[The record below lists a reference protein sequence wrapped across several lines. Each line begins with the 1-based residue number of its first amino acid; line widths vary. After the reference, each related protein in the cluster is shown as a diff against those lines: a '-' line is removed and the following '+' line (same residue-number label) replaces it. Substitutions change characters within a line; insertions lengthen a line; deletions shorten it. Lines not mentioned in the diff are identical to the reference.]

1 MILGCLIWISL
12 CIIANLGIIWVVNK
26 SDENC

>member
-12 CIIANLGIIWVVNK
+12 CIIANLGIIWVVIK